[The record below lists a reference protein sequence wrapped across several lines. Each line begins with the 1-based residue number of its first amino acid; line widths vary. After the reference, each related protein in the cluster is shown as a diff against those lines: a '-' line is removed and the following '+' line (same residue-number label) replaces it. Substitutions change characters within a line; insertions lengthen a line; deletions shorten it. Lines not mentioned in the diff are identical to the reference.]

1 MVLLAVV
8 GAACAPLGAAAEPLA
23 PLLKAID
30 LRSYPPRTAA
40 PAFSGPGLD
49 ARPLALADLRGKV
62 VVVNFW
68 ASWCRECRPEMPAL
82 EGLHR
87 RFGAQG
93 LAVVGVNARETRET
107 VRRYAADLGLS
118 FPLILDPSGSINAT
132 YGVIGLP
139 TTFLVARDG
148 RAVAFAVGAR
158 DWSGEAG
165 IALLKNLLDEPVRSG
180 RPTP

>member
-82 EGLHR
+82 EGLHAR
-87 RFGAQG
+87 RVRPCGAM
-93 LAVVGVNARETRET
+93 
-107 VRRYAADLGLS
+107 
-118 FPLILDPSGSINAT
+118 P
-132 YGVIGLP
+132 P
-139 TTFLVARDG
+139 TSD
-148 RAVAFAVGAR
+148 
-158 DWSGEAG
+158 
-165 IALLKNLLDEPVRSG
+165 
-180 RPTP
+180 